1 MSQECELES
10 NGEVHNYPQYS
21 PTSNCVANICMQ
33 FLPSFSSQ
41 HSLPPK
47 TPQNLR
53 QGLGAKLFCC
63 KQRELRMRLA
73 QLPQRPCQAR
83 DLRAVHAVHAAE
95 IGLALGHGRQA
106 AIEGR
111 PGRIRNDLGR
121 QVGTAS
127 RKPNGG
133 FKFLAFF
140 GRNLQKLIE
149 KSLGRAQIMVSMNFR
164 TVQTQVC
171 IYFDLA
177 GMYKQM

>member
-1 MSQECELES
+1 
-10 NGEVHNYPQYS
+10 
-21 PTSNCVANICMQ
+21 MQ

-53 QGLGAKLFCC
+53 QGLGAKLFRC
-63 KQRELRMRLA
+63 KQRQLRMRLT

-83 DLRAVHAVHAAE
+83 RRAVHAAE
-95 IGLALGHGRQA
+95 VGLAFGDRRQA

-133 FKFLAFF
+133 FKFF
-140 GRNLQKLIE
+140 GIFLESPKN
-149 KSLGRAQIMVSMNFR
+149 N
-164 TVQTQVC
+164 
-171 IYFDLA
+171 
-177 GMYKQM
+177 

>member
-1 MSQECELES
+1 MRYISRTFSHLKLCCK
-10 NGEVHNYPQYS
+10 Y
-21 PTSNCVANICMQ
+21 ANICMQ
-33 FLPSFSSQ
+33 FLPSFFFQ
-41 HSLPPK
+41 HSPPK
-47 TPQNLR
+47 KLPTYLR
-53 QGLGAKLFCC
+53 QGFGAKLFRC
-63 KQRELRMRLA
+63 KQRQLRMRLA

-83 DLRAVHAVHAAE
+83 RRAVHAVHAAE

-133 FKFLAFF
+133 FKLLAFF
-140 GRNLQKLIE
+140 WNLQKLIE

-171 IYFDLA
+171 IYFDLD

>member
-1 MSQECELES
+1 
-10 NGEVHNYPQYS
+10 
-21 PTSNCVANICMQ
+21 MQ

-41 HSLPPK
+41 DSPPK
-47 TPQNLR
+47 LPQNLR
-53 QGLGAKLFCC
+53 QGLGAKLFRC
-63 KQRELRMRLA
+63 KQRQLRTRLA

-83 DLRAVHAVHAAE
+83 RRAVHAVHAAE
-95 IGLALGHGRQA
+95 VGLALGDGRQA

-111 PGRIRNDLGR
+111 PGGIRNDLGR

-149 KSLGRAQIMVSMNFR
+149 KKPWPKLW
-164 TVQTQVC
+164 C
-171 IYFDLA
+171 P
-177 GMYKQM
+177 